1 MMLESKILSIA
12 RTHSSEKNIE
22 EKRIL
27 SKEIDDLNSEMIKQ
41 SRWVSR
47 PLNSSLIFSEF
58 INYVTKEPEENNLTI
73 GDITDG
79 SDI

>member
-1 MMLESKILSIA
+1 MLESKILSIA

-79 SDI
+79 STI